1 MSITAE
7 LRHPARLNWRGRY
20 MFHKGKPLEI
30 DRETAAILAEDDRF
44 KVKGFAE
51 IDPEPAKP
59 AATKGKVNIKVGTA
73 KEPKAAAPAGE
84 QSSNAVT
91 V

>member
-20 MFHKGKPLEI
+20 LFKKGEPLEI
-30 DRETAAILAEDDRF
+30 DRETAAILDEDDRF
-44 KVKGFAE
+44 KVKGFTSEAT
-51 IDPEPAKP
+51 P

-84 QSSNAVT
+84 QPSNAVT

>member
-30 DRETAAILAEDDRF
+30 DRETAAVLDEDDRF
-44 KVKGFAE
+44 KVKGFTSEA
-51 IDPEPAKP
+51 AP
-59 AATKGKVNIKVGTA
+59 AAPKGKVNIKVGPT
-73 KEPKAAAPAGE
+73 KEPKAPAPAGE